1 MKRPWLR
8 FLVPRD
14 WNGEQALMAAS
25 LLREAQD
32 ALWDVHGEAMAESL
46 AEWPWERWAEV
57 LPEEEEDE
65 EIPF

>member
-1 MKRPWLR
+1 VKRPWLR

-14 WNGEQALMAAS
+14 WSGEQALMAAS

-32 ALWDVHGEAMAESL
+32 AVWDVHGEAMAESL
-46 AEWPWERWAEV
+46 GSWPRERWAEV
-57 LPEEEEDE
+57 LPEIEDD